1 MHRAIHTVRV
11 ASVRLA
17 AACAA
22 IFLLF
27 LILSWRFPLPQQKP
41 YSLVVTDHNGIFL
54 TAFLASDGSWRL
66 KTSVHEIPER
76 LRKILVEKE
85 DRFFY
90 YHPGFNPVSMGRAF
104 LQNIK
109 AGRIV
114 SGASTI
120 TMQVARMLEPKE
132 RTYWNKLIEIFRALQ
147 LEWQYSKD
155 EILEMYLSMAP
166 LGGNIEGLKSASLL
180 YYQTPL
186 DRLNIAQLL
195 DLILIPNDPN
205 GLRPDRQAD
214 RLYAARC
221 QLASRFLRSGLLSAD
236 DSSVIWQTRA
246 EASRGG
252 LKPTAPHFCLRIKG
266 QLTDASEVR
275 SSLDVR
281 AQKTVEAL
289 VTNHLRPWKLRGV
302 RNAAALVLNN
312 RTMEVAA
319 YVGSEDFS
327 DSLARGQVDAVQAVR
342 SPGSTMKPLLYALA
356 MDKGLLTPKLRMVD
370 VPYDYDG
377 YVAENYD
384 GTFSGLVYA
393 DEALRK
399 SLNTPMVRLLKR
411 TGLASFSQ
419 FLEDLGFASLEPQRS
434 NLGLSMIIGGCGVT
448 LEELTTAFAAL
459 ARSGL
464 YTRPS
469 YVKNDDPARV
479 PTRRVFSDAAAYMI
493 TEILSGL
500 DRPDL
505 PNNFDLAVNAP
516 KIAFKTGTSY
526 GRRDAWCIGYSA
538 EFTAGVWIGNVTN
551 KGNAELVGA
560 KSATPLLI
568 DILNALTSRHQKSI
582 LPRPEDVRTR
592 LVCAVS
598 GKLATPQCTHVIEDL
613 YSVTHTLSQFCD
625 IDKEYM
631 VSPDLRKHYCV
642 MCVKDHP
649 YKLVTYQEYP
659 PELLNYWKRIGKAFR
674 APPRHDPAC
683 EQLSKDAGPQVLSPV
698 NETIYLL
705 TDASQEI
712 TFQASS
718 GVDVKDH
725 IWYLDSR
732 LIGRKKAGEKFFLKL
747 KEGIH
752 SVSCLD
758 DRGRLSSLGFTV
770 RVLF

>member
-1 MHRAIHTVRV
+1 MHRVLHTIRV
-11 ASVRLA
+11 ASIRLA
-17 AACAA
+17 SACAA
-22 IFLLF
+22 LVLLF
-27 LILSWRFPLPQQKP
+27 LLLSWCFPLPQPKP
-41 YSLVVTDHNGIFL
+41 YSLVVTDRNGIFL

-66 KTSVHEIPER
+66 KTSVHEIPDR
-76 LRKILVEKE
+76 LKKILIEKE

-90 YHPGFNPVSMGRAF
+90 YHLGFNLVSMGRAL
-104 LQNIK
+104 LQNIRT
-109 AGRIV
+109 GRIV

-132 RTYWNKLIEIFRALQ
+132 RTYWNKLVEIFRALQ
-147 LEWQYSKD
+147 LECRYSKD

-166 LGGNIEGLKSASLL
+166 LGGNIEGLKSAALL

-186 DRLNIAQLL
+186 ERLNIAQLL

-214 RLYAARC
+214 RLHAARYR
-221 QLASRFLRSGLLSAD
+221 LASRFLRSGLLTAN

-246 EASRGG
+246 EAQRTRVD
-252 LKPTAPHFCLRIKG
+252 PAAPQFCLRIKD
-266 QLTDASEVR
+266 QALDASEVR

-281 AQKTVEAL
+281 AQRTVEAL

-302 RNAAALVLNN
+302 QNAAALVINN
-312 RTMEVAA
+312 RTMEIAA

-356 MDKGLLTPKLRMVD
+356 MDKGLLTPKLRLLD

-384 GTFSGLVYA
+384 GAFSGLVYA
-393 DEALRK
+393 EEALRK
-399 SLNTPMVRLLKR
+399 SLNTPMVRLLKQ
-411 TGLASFSQ
+411 TGLASFGQ
-419 FLEDLGFASLEPQRS
+419 FLEDLGFASLQPQRPK
-434 NLGLSMIIGGCGVT
+434 LGLSMIIGGCGTT
-448 LEELTTAFAAL
+448 LEELTTAFAAI

-464 YTRPS
+464 YSRPS
-469 YVKNDDPARV
+469 YVKNDDPERL
-479 PTRRVFSDAAAYMI
+479 PTRRVFSDGAAYMV

-505 PNNFDLAVNAP
+505 PNNFDVAMNAP

-538 EFTAGVWIGNVTN
+538 EYTAGVWIGNVTN
-551 KGNAELVGA
+551 KGIAELVGA

-568 DILNALTSRHQKSI
+568 DILNALTSPRQKSI
-582 LPRPEDVRTR
+582 LPRPDDVRTR
-592 LVCAVS
+592 LVCAMS
-598 GKLATPQCTHVIEDL
+598 GKLATPHCTHLLEDL
-613 YSVTHTLSQFCD
+613 YSATHTLSQFCD

-631 VSPDLRKHYCV
+631 ISPDSKKHYCV

-649 YKLVTYQEYP
+649 YKLVVYQEYP
-659 PELLNYWKRIGKAFR
+659 PELLNYWKRTGKAVR
-674 APPRHDPAC
+674 VPPRHDLAC
-683 EQLSKDAGPQVLSPV
+683 EQLSKGAGPQVLSPLNDMV
-698 NETIYLL
+698 YLL
-705 TDASQEI
+705 TEESQKI

-718 GVDVKDH
+718 GVEVKDH
-725 IWYLDSR
+725 IWYLDNR
-732 LIGRKKAGEKFFLKL
+732 LLGRKKAGEKFFLKL
-747 KEGIH
+747 GTGRH
-752 SVSCLD
+752 SISCLD
-758 DRGRLSSLGFTV
+758 DRGRISSLGITV
-770 RVLF
+770 QALF